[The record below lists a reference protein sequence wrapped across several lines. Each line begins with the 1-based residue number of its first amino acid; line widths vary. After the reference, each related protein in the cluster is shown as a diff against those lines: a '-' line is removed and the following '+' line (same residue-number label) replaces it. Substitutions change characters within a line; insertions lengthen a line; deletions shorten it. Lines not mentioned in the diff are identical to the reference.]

1 VNEHRLFTKRRARY
15 YTIGG
20 GGQRLDEAW
29 IVLHGLGQ
37 LASVF
42 LTYFESIATPERLIV
57 APEALNRYYIMPSP
71 SGRTADA
78 KVGTTWM
85 TRMDRENEIAD
96 YVDFLDAVYMETAV
110 KAARVTAL
118 GFSQGV
124 ATATR
129 WVTMGTSRVDRL
141 IAWAGQL
148 PPEVEATL
156 LTRLSGGVTLVAGT
170 EDEYATWIAEGDH
183 AGRLEAAGIKPEIVT
198 FDGGHRMDRQALE
211 NLVQS
216 KSQPSDR

>member
-1 VNEHRLFTKRRARY
+1 VNEHRLDTRRRARY
-15 YTIGG
+15 YTTGG
-20 GGQRLDEAW
+20 GAQQLDEAW

-42 LTYFESIATPERLIV
+42 ITYFESIATPERLIV

-78 KVGTTWM
+78 RVGTTWM

-96 YVDFLDAVYMETAV
+96 YVDFLDAVYMESAV

-129 WVTMGTSRVDRL
+129 WVAMGASRVDRL

-148 PPEVEATL
+148 PPEVEATSL
-156 LTRLSGGVTLVAGT
+156 AKLSGGVTVVAGT

-183 AGRLEAAGIKPEIVT
+183 ARRLEAGGITPDIVT
-198 FDGGHRMDRQALE
+198 FEGGHRMDRPTLE
-211 NLVQS
+211 SLVQS
-216 KSQPSDR
+216 KSQPADR